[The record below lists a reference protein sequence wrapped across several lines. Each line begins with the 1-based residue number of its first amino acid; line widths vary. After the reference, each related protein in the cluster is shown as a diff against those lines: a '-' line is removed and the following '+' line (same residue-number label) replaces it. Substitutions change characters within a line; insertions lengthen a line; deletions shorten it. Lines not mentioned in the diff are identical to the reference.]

1 MRYFED
7 LTVGETQEFGEYHVT
22 REEIVSFAEQYDPQA
37 FHLDESAESPFG
49 GLVASGWHTAA
60 MCMRM
65 LVDGPLQDQAS
76 MGARGVDELRWRRP
90 VRPGD
95 RLHLRT
101 ELVDKRPSES
111 DPRRGYV
118 DNSLEG
124 INQNDEVVIS
134 WTGLGLVE
142 RREPGTPGDPPN
154 A

>member
-7 LTVGETQEFGEYHVT
+7 LTVGETHEFGEYDVT
-22 REEIVSFAEQYDPQA
+22 REEIISFAERYDPQP

-65 LVDGPLQDQAS
+65 LVDGPLNERAS

-95 RLHLRT
+95 SLHLRT
-101 ELVDKRPSES
+101 ELLDKRPSES
-111 DPRRGYV
+111 DPSRGYV
-118 DNSLEG
+118 RSSLEG
-124 INQNDEVVIS
+124 INQNGEVVIS
-134 WTGLGLVE
+134 WIGLAMVG
-142 RREPGTPGDPPN
+142 RRGATE
-154 A
+154 